1 MKSKIS
7 GALLGIVLAALIIFI
22 ASLST
27 GLFHIIINTE
37 KCNELGYREAN
48 TKGLF
53 DHTIVCRNPIS
64 SHQELELN

>member
-7 GALLGIVLAALIIFI
+7 GVLLGIVLASLIIFI
-22 ASLST
+22 ASIST

-37 KCNELGYREAN
+37 KCNELGYREAT

-53 DHTIVCRNPIS
+53 DHSIICTNPIA